1 MRTTGV
7 RIRGI
12 PPWTANPWVGESP
25 PMPDNAALLRQALLG
40 ILMLFTLIA
49 LAVAAADAL
58 PAA

>member
-1 MRTTGV
+1 
-7 RIRGI
+7 
-12 PPWTANPWVGESP
+12 
-25 PMPDNAALLRQALLG
+25 MPENAALLRQALLG